1 MCDNVPFNVRKGRHI
16 KSFHSIHVFQSYIET
31 DENSK
36 TALDILG
43 LYWYDWKDI
52 TVNLW
57 M

>member
-16 KSFHSIHVFQSYIET
+16 KLFHSIHVFQSYIET

-36 TALDILG
+36 TALEILG